1 MTNEN
6 ILLITTDQQRFDTIQ
21 ALGNRHIFT
30 PHLNYLAQEGIAFT
44 RGYADCP
51 VCVPS
56 RTTIMTGYRGFE
68 SGVISNADH
77 ESFMKKIT
85 AKKATLPGI
94 LTENGYQT
102 KAVGKM
108 HFTPARANYGF
119 EDMILPLDYMRE
131 YDRKQDQAKPKA
143 HGMGECP
150 SVPGISTVHEN
161 DSMTHWIVEKS
172 IDFLETRDTTRPFFL
187 WTSFTKPHPPFDP
200 CFNYWALYEDID
212 IPGPTYGDWSKD
224 IEHTPQGFLAGSY
237 ENTNMHLHTKEQIKV
252 IKRAYYALITQID
265 YSLGRIFGALREN
278 NLFENTWIVF
288 VSDHGE
294 MLGDHHA
301 AQKNLYFE
309 GSAHVPLIILPPTNR
324 QELRKG
330 QKVDRMAEMADIYPT
345 ILEMAG
351 IEATSEAMGGRS
363 LFKVMNDD
371 VDRVFY
377 GNTLNTNF
385 CVMKD
390 YMKLVYSRRGDHYL
404 LFDMQN
410 DPMEER
416 DLSTDPQYKAT
427 YEELK
432 TLLYEH
438 IKTTVPQVLDDTG
451 EFIILPAPSYPGQAQ
466 SRWFGFHYK
475 DYSIDTFH

>member
-1 MTNEN
+1 M
-6 ILLITTDQQRFDTIQ
+6 
-21 ALGNRHIFT
+21 
-30 PHLNYLAQEGIAFT
+30 
-44 RGYADCP
+44 
-51 VCVPS
+51 
-56 RTTIMTGYRGFE
+56 
-68 SGVISNADH
+68 
-77 ESFMKKIT
+77 
-85 AKKATLPGI
+85 
-94 LTENGYQT
+94 TENGYQT

-131 YDRKQDQAKPKA
+131 YDKKQDQAKPKA